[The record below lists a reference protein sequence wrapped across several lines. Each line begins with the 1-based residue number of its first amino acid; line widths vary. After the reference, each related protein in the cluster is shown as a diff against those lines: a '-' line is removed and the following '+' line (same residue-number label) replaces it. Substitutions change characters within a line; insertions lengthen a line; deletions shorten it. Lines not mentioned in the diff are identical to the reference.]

1 MESRYMMD
9 GMGKHI
15 WDGPHLRSDQ
25 TLPSLTKSDGDGDG
39 VEHHIIHQSGVDFCI
54 CEHKSSGSLTPPDIG
69 SVSVSVSVSIGRG
82 RHIYI

>member
-1 MESRYMMD
+1 MEYRYMMD

-54 CEHKSSGSLTPPDIG
+54 CEHKSSGSLTPRPPQI
-69 SVSVSVSVSIGRG
+69 SVP
-82 RHIYI
+82 YQYQFQYL

>member
-1 MESRYMMD
+1 MATILRLVEMEYRYMMD

-39 VEHHIIHQSGVDFCI
+39 VEHHIIHQSGVA
-54 CEHKSSGSLTPPDIG
+54 L
-69 SVSVSVSVSIGRG
+69 
-82 RHIYI
+82 